1 MSTEMII
8 IIAMAAV
15 VLLLLGLSMGIV
27 LGWANR
33 AFHVDTDPR
42 VDAINEALPAANCGA
57 CGYVG
62 CNDYAEAVVRGDCDI
77 TLCAPGGASCSKAIA
92 SIMGVEAGEALP
104 YRAVVHCSA
113 TKKQRLQQQEYTGE
127 KTCAS
132 ANLVAGVQGCTYGCL
147 GYGDCERSCK
157 YDAIHVVDGLA
168 VVDYEKCVGCK
179 ICAAVCPRNI
189 ITMVPF
195 KSSEML
201 VVACSNQDIGN
212 EVKAVC
218 ETGCIGCSACTR
230 KVEGQPISMADG
242 YPKLDYDS
250 YDPFKIDINL
260 IRSKCKR
267 ASLVYVGVP
276 SKEDIAKVVDEEVP
290 DVVQVDFKTT
300 VDDTEYRG

>member
-1 MSTEMII
+1 MSETVII
-8 IIAMAAV
+8 ISMAAA
-15 VLLLLGLSMGIV
+15 VLLLLGFVMAIV
-27 LGWANR
+27 LGWANKT
-33 AFHVDTDPR
+33 FHVDTDPR

-62 CNDYAEAVVRGDCDI
+62 CNDYAEAVVRGECEI
-77 TLCAPGGASCSKAIA
+77 TLCAPGGANCSNKI
-92 SIMGVEAGEALP
+92 SRIMGVEAGEAMP

-113 TKKQRLQQQEYTGE
+113 VTKQRLQQREYTGE
-127 KTCAS
+127 ATCVA
-132 ANLVAGVQGCTYGCL
+132 ANLVAGIQGCTYGCL
-147 GYGDCERSCK
+147 GFGDCERSCK
-157 YDAIHVVDGLA
+157 YDAIHIVDGLS
-168 VVDYEKCVGCK
+168 VVNYDKCIGCK

-218 ETGCIGCSACTR
+218 ETGCIGCTACTR
-230 KVEGQPISMADG
+230 KVEGQPISMATG
-242 YPKLDYDS
+242 YPTLDYDT
-250 YDPFKIDINL
+250 YDPDKIDIQL

-267 ASLVYVGVP
+267 SSLLYVGVP
-276 SKEDIAKVVDEEVP
+276 SDEDKAKVAHEEVP
-290 DVVQVDFKTT
+290 EKIQVDFKTT